1 LRSFSVPVAFRVSE
15 NAPSRPRSWYSSLV
29 RTTLGWPRPRSGFLV
44 LRVVREP
51 HYPPGLVWAELSRC
65 EDLLESEQQD
75 VTVATRE
82 DVLRLVGDWLDGF
95 LTRPDVDR

>member
-1 LRSFSVPVAFRVSE
+1 M
-15 NAPSRPRSWYSSLV
+15 
-29 RTTLGWPRPRSGFLV
+29 RTTLCWPRPRSGFLV

-65 EDLLESEQQD
+65 EDLLESERQA

-82 DVLRLVGDWLDGF
+82 EVLHLVGDWLDDF
-95 LTRPDVDR
+95 LIRPDDQG